1 MKASAVHCTAVVVA
15 EGSVIF
21 FLLRLGQEPVP
32 GRQLPADAGE
42 EEHRGKLKG
51 NKLVLLL
58 LPDMDESDAESR
70 IIRPPA

>member
-15 EGSVIF
+15 EGSVNF

-32 GRQLPADAGE
+32 GDSCQLTQEKRSIG
-42 EEHRGKLKG
+42 G
-51 NKLVLLL
+51 NKGKQARATVIARN
-58 LPDMDESDAESR
+58 MDESESR